1 MVIVIRDVKN
11 YVIII
16 NLLAGDP
23 WRPRACVKC
32 KWNDRCSGDQRRQ
45 GGGRGGVRAAV
56 GECDGR
62 VGGPAADVQEHECE
76 AFEI

>member
-23 WRPRACVKC
+23 WLQAQYEVAA
-32 KWNDRCSGDQRRQ
+32 SGVCQM
-45 GGGRGGVRAAV
+45 
-56 GECDGR
+56 
-62 VGGPAADVQEHECE
+62 
-76 AFEI
+76 